1 MRKNNMVLI
10 VQQVQA
16 QAGAQAL
23 AALTALLGGGAAAA
37 AAAVPAPVL
46 PPTPPAPVP
55 VRDDVPGDSMIFR
68 SSGFV
73 AKKAF
78 WHGRGDEKMREGIQ
92 VVAAV
97 WRAPLL
103 PAAEAG
109 STNSLINTRALSSS
123 LDWRARARAAS
134 IVSGGSNRKAG
145 RPGRARKACLAA
157 PRMEALVLRF

>member
-1 MRKNNMVLI
+1 MPGVTVMT
-10 VQQVQA
+10 
-16 QAGAQAL
+16 AGA
-23 AALTALLGGGAAAA
+23 
-37 AAAVPAPVL
+37 PE
-46 PPTPPAPVP
+46 PPAPVP